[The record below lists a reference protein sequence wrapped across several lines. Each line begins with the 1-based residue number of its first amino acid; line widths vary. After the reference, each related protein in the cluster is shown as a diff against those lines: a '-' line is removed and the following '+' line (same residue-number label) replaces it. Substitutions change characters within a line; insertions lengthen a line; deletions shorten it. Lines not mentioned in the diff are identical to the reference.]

1 MVSKEEIIVEGLRR
15 LFIDAAFLRKIC
27 AEHGEVL
34 VNDLFHVVVRLH
46 VEDKLVNQSF
56 VDVFLVERTLFDEC
70 F

>member
-34 VNDLFHVVVRLH
+34 V
-46 VEDKLVNQSF
+46 EDKLVNQSF

-70 F
+70 FEDIGKAYISV